1 MISIAH
7 RVYALAPIGV
17 PTELPGAGT
26 SLENPFAY
34 DAAAREIKA
43 LAGRG
48 CTEVLSERHGRA
60 ADGEPVIVHLVF
72 RRLN

>member
-1 MISIAH
+1 
-7 RVYALAPIGV
+7 
-17 PTELPGAGT
+17 LPGAGT

-48 CTEVLSERHGRA
+48 CTEVLSERHGLA
-60 ADGEPVIVHLVF
+60 ADGEPVILHLVF
-72 RRLN
+72 RRLS

>member
-1 MISIAH
+1 MTSIAH
-7 RVYALAPIGV
+7 RVYALASIGV
-17 PTELPGAGT
+17 PIELPRAGT
-26 SLENPFAY
+26 SLENPYAY

-60 ADGEPVIVHLVF
+60 ADGEPVILHLVF
-72 RRLN
+72 RRLS

>member
-1 MISIAH
+1 MLSFAH

-43 LAGRG
+43 LASRG
-48 CTEVLSERHGRA
+48 CTEVLSERHGRG
-60 ADGEPVIVHLVF
+60 ADGEPVIMHMVF